1 VQLAINVANSHS
13 ARTEVSQ
20 ILTARMS
27 TNMSI
32 LIVAFL
38 AGSAL
43 AVSDTSYNQLTS
55 KAAAR
60 AMEKVFS
67 RSARAHSMSMA
78 TITKSMSANQA
89 LKVLEKNNLTT
100 PALLEVTSHLHSVKS
115 HLRATTTAAPGK
127 GYSGVEGARRL
138 LNDMIYESMSKY
150 DAEILK
156 CTDYYSQQCAAMEMA
171 RGEIAAS
178 NYVAANSRELI
189 LDSQDTINKCEV
201 DIPNTEYELKLHN
214 TKCNTELAKMR
225 ATLKIIEGDI
235 AVVTAI
241 LKMTDCDKK
250 SFVELSLRRC
260 QDACTKKSFI
270 TFNHDSLKKEVSQLQ
285 SSVSQKLMQDSF
297 SDLFT
302 GIESLESEEFLQLDA
317 HQAPVTTVTKFQNPD
332 VPRTEVPMNPC
343 DDAYGGAPSPNH
355 KNAAKC
361 TIGKSPQ
368 CYKLQERFLLIQSG
382 IEDSKNALQEDIA
395 SMEAHKKETAA
406 TLQTEIRNDQAML
419 GEAQTKLAT
428 ATTKEANAGEQAR
441 QTAAHNSQLDK
452 DLKKQMTTCSANY
465 INFETEICA
474 LKKIRGEVY
483 KMKGGVSANK
493 TFIDCE
499 VSPQWD
505 PEDCSKECKRSGE
518 AEGAQ
523 KLVRNVM
530 THPDG
535 GTKCLPLA
543 AERKCNLQPCPID
556 CKLSTWSGWS
566 KCSAECGGGVR
577 QRLREV
583 KQAMHHNGAPCEM
596 TSETETC
603 NGQACEKDCELSEWS
618 KWSWCSKDCNGGTRK
633 RMKHIAD
640 APKGIGE
647 CPTAK
652 SKDRLEFKECNLFA
666 CLTKAAGD
674 CSDYTFDTSMY
685 TCGTLPTCCNGNT
698 GLGLTTA
705 TVQCLPSSWASDAQY
720 KVKCGVKPKQCKK
733 ELDIVFLLD
742 GSGSLGETG
751 WKAEIKTAEIFV
763 DAFSGTGSKAEM
775 AVILYSGPRTWGGVY
790 QCIGRNAKKVDQ
802 EKVCMLKTVTPL
814 TSNMATVRTSISGL
828 TWPKGST
835 LTSLALM
842 RAKAEL
848 SNGRKDAKSIIV
860 IITDGR
866 PLSYRNT
873 YYASRNARKSAR
885 LVWVAVTR
893 YAPLRYIKR
902 WATQRWQENVVV
914 VRQFADLEK
923 PDVVNKVV
931 ANICPKV

>member
-1 VQLAINVANSHS
+1 
-13 ARTEVSQ
+13 
-20 ILTARMS
+20 
-27 TNMSI
+27 
-32 LIVAFL
+32 
-38 AGSAL
+38 
-43 AVSDTSYNQLTS
+43 
-55 KAAAR
+55 
-60 AMEKVFS
+60 
-67 RSARAHSMSMA
+67 MSMA
-78 TITKSMSANQA
+78 AIMKGMSANQA
-89 LKVLEKNNLTT
+89 WKVLQKNNLTT
-100 PALLEVTSHLHSVKS
+100 AALMEVTSHLRGVQS
-115 HLRATTTAAPGK
+115 HLRATTTAAPQK
-127 GYSGVEGARRL
+127 GYSGVEGARKL

-189 LDSQDTINKCEV
+189 LDAQDTINKCEF
-201 DIPNTEYELKLHN
+201 DIPTTEQELKDHN
-214 TKCNTELAKMR
+214 HMCTTQVDKMR

-235 AVVTAI
+235 EIVTAI
-241 LKMTDCDKK
+241 LKMTDCEKK
-250 SFVELSLRRC
+250 SFVELSLIRC
-260 QDACTKKSFI
+260 EDPCTKKSFV
-270 TFNHDSLKKEVSQLQ
+270 TFNHESLKKEVSQLQ
-285 SSVSQKLMQDSF
+285 SSVSHKLMQDSF

-302 GIESLESEEFLQLDA
+302 GIESLESVEFLQLDA
-317 HQAPVTTVTKFQNPD
+317 HQAPVINITKWKND
-332 VPRTEVPMNPC
+332 EVPRTEVPTNPC
-343 DDAYGGAPSPNH
+343 DDEYGGAPSPVH
-355 KNAAKC
+355 DKKRAGKC
-361 TIGKSPQ
+361 TISRSPQ

-382 IEDSKNALQEDIA
+382 IEDSKNALLEDIA
-395 SMEAHKKETAA
+395 SMLAHCKETRK
-406 TLQTEIRNDQAML
+406 TLLTEIANDKAIES
-419 GEAQTKLAT
+419 EAETQLAA

-441 QTAAHNSQLDK
+441 QTDAHNSQLDQ

-483 KMKGGVSANK
+483 KMKGSGQAARV
-493 TFIDCE
+493 FVDCE
-499 VSPQWD
+499 VAPKWD
-505 PEDCSKECKRSGE
+505 PEDCSKDCKRKSE
-518 AEGAQ
+518 ADGTQ
-523 KLVRNVM
+523 KLIRNVM

-543 AERKCNLQPCPID
+543 AVRKCNMQPCPID
-556 CKLSTWSGWS
+556 CKLQAWTGWS

-583 KQAMHHNGAPCEM
+583 KQAMHHGGEPCGM
-596 TSETETC
+596 TSETEAC
-603 NGQACEKDCELSEWS
+603 NSQSCEKDCELSEWS

-640 APKGIGE
+640 APKGIGA
-647 CPTAK
+647 CPAARDK
-652 SKDRLEFKECNLFA
+652 ERLQFKECNMFA
-666 CLTKAAGD
+666 CLSKAAGD
-674 CSDYTFDTSMY
+674 CSDYTFDTNMY
-685 TCGTLPTCCNGNT
+685 TCGSLPTCCDGNT

-742 GSGSLGETG
+742 GSGSLGANG
-751 WKAEIKTAEIFV
+751 WKAEIKTAETFV
-763 DAFSGTGSKAEM
+763 DAFSGTGAKAEM
-775 AVILYSGPRTWGGVY
+775 AVILYSGPRTWSGVY
-790 QCIGRNAKKVDQ
+790 QCMGRNAKKVDQ

-814 TSNMATVRTSISGL
+814 TTDMAAVRKSITGL
-828 TWPKGST
+828 VWPKGST

-873 YYASRNARKSAR
+873 RVASRNVRKSAR

-893 YAPLRYIKR
+893 YAPLRYIKK

-914 VRQFADLEK
+914 VKQFTDLEK

-931 ANICPKV
+931 ANICPKA